1 MSHPFRHPKGKEL
14 LNRVA
19 HSIRGG
25 ATFVLPGS
33 PIIFVCGGSAD
44 GPSMRQ
50 RFLDYAAAQL
60 THLRF
65 FLAETAQM
73 DYVNHIDGEFQN
85 VAEFEDVMAEIS
97 TCTILFPESPGS
109 FAELGYFSKNEKLR
123 KKLLIVN
130 DLTLQGQDSFIAL
143 GPVGLVDIHSTF
155 RPTIQMQFDD
165 VPDFALIRD
174 RLNNRIPAKKRK
186 RFSNKNYKK
195 LSNIEKFYTV
205 FEIIRIFRALTY
217 DGISFAFRR
226 IWHHVK
232 ASELHRILSILIAA
246 NYVLRGGEEKEYFCL
261 NVSTNPFFEYTDL
274 NVDRISI
281 EALDLYQ
288 REYPEVVKAI
298 LGLGK

>member
-1 MSHPFRHPKGKEL
+1 MSHPFKHPKGKGL

-19 HSIRGG
+19 QSICGG
-25 ATFVLPGS
+25 RIFILPGS

-44 GPSMRQ
+44 NPSMRQ
-50 RFLDYAAAQL
+50 RFLDYATTEL

-73 DYVNHIDGEFQN
+73 DYVNQVDGEFQN

-109 FAELGYFSKNEKLR
+109 FAELGYFAKNEKLR

-143 GPVGLVDIHSTF
+143 GPVSLVDMYSTF

-165 VPDFALIRD
+165 DPDFTLIKD
-174 RLNNRIPAKKRK
+174 RLNNRITSKRRK
-186 RFSNKNYKK
+186 RFTKK
-195 LSNIEKFYTV
+195 LYRDLSNIDKFYIV

-217 DGISFAFRR
+217 DSILFAFRR
-226 IWHHVK
+226 IWNHK
-232 ASELHRILSILIAA
+232 KEAELRRILSILIAA
-246 NYVLRGGEEKEYFCL
+246 KYVLRSGDEMEYFCL
-261 NVSTNPFFEYTDL
+261 NVDTKPFFEYTDL
-274 NVDRISI
+274 DVNNISM
-281 EALDLYQ
+281 EVMDLYH
-288 REYPEVVKAI
+288 REFPEIVATI
-298 LGLGK
+298 RGLRK